1 MCQRAHHRHCTARA
15 QRPEEAVGFLSRV
28 RAHHIR
34 NSAPESRGVAS
45 SDLSPQ
51 KTEKGKKKQPSRRRA
66 EHSGSASASERRRAP
81 LVTHAALGC
90 YGPHAA
96 SASRADAGARARSA
110 RRGGPS
116 PPLAHPPDH
125 ARLRPRCSPVALLP
139 AAAAPVPAWRAPTRS
154 AAHRSRCP
162 STASWPSSAPTP
174 SGSGGGGRR
183 RSANGEGREPERR
196 AWGWRRVGRRIRRRC
211 SCTRR
216 CSTPP
221 APSAGSSAP
230 ASPTSPSLP
239 STSSSAT
246 CRSFAVLL

>member
-1 MCQRAHHRHCTARA
+1 M
-15 QRPEEAVGFLSRV
+15 GFLSRV

-110 RRGGPS
+110 RRGGPLPLLHTPQTMRVSAHAALPSRSSQQQQRLS
-116 PPLAHPPDH
+116 PHGEPRQG
-125 ARLRPRCSPVALLP
+125 RLLTGA
-139 AAAAPVPAWRAPTRS
+139 
-154 AAHRSRCP
+154 
-162 STASWPSSAPTP
+162 SAPRPPPGRARRQRRAAREEVGGGAPQTGKGG
-174 SGSGGGGRR
+174 SQSGGRGVGG
-183 RSANGEGREPERR
+183 G
-196 AWGWRRVGRRIRRRC
+196 
-211 SCTRR
+211 
-216 CSTPP
+216 
-221 APSAGSSAP
+221 
-230 ASPTSPSLP
+230 
-239 STSSSAT
+239 
-246 CRSFAVLL
+246 